1 VASCDISGAF
11 LQADNPYFVLMHLDN
26 ILAEIM
32 AKIAVKL
39 YHRYITTNAKEKPV
53 LYVQLEKQY
62 ME

>member
-1 VASCDISGAF
+1 
-11 LQADNPYFVLMHLDN
+11 MHLDN